1 MRWNKK
7 YLKTALPFF
16 IVLFGAGVMAALVS
30 SRPEPKKEAKGD
42 PGALVRVLEVKKQDR
57 RITVEAT
64 GTVRAARE
72 VTVIPQV
79 SGRVTRLAPSFVS
92 GGFFREGGLLFE
104 IENTDYLLALERA
117 RAAKAAA
124 DYELATIEGQAR
136 VARSEWERLNN
147 GNGEEPNPLVVYGPQ
162 LKSARAAVASAEAA
176 IKQAET
182 DLERTRVRAPFNARV
197 RSENIDVGQ
206 YVRAG
211 NSVAVLAGTDAA
223 EIVVPLRLEEL
234 GWLDIPKGAGKG
246 GSSAVVSVDV
256 GGSEHR
262 WRGRVERSLGEMD
275 PKSRMM
281 QIVVAVDDPYGLR
294 KGNGSRPTLA
304 VGAFVDVLLE
314 GRSLSG
320 VYAIPRTA
328 FRDNSTVWLMDGRNK
343 LRIRKVVPLRV
354 ERTEVVIAEGLSDGD
369 TVVLTTLSGA
379 ADGMKLRPVWE
390 KGA

>member
-1 MRWNKK
+1 MSWRKK

-30 SRPEPKKEAKGD
+30 SRPEPKKETKGD
-42 PGALVRVLEVKKQDR
+42 PGALVRVLKVKKDDR
-57 RITVEAT
+57 GITVEGT

-79 SGRVTRLAPSFVS
+79 SGRVTHVAPSFVS
-92 GGFFREGGLLFE
+92 GGFFRQGGLLFE
-104 IENTDYLLALERA
+104 IEDTDYLLALERA

-162 LKSARAAVASAEAA
+162 LKSARAAAASAEAG

-182 DLERTRVRAPFNARV
+182 DLGRTRVRAPFNARV

-211 NSVAVLAGTDAA
+211 NSVAVLAGTDTA
-223 EIVVPLRLEEL
+223 EIVVPLGLEEL
-234 GWLDIPKGAGKG
+234 GWLDIPGRPGRKGSPAT
-246 GSSAVVSVDV
+246 VSVDV

-262 WRGRVERSLGEMD
+262 WRGRVVRSMGEMD

-281 QIVVAVDDPYGLR
+281 QIVAAVDDPYGLR
-294 KGNGSRPTLA
+294 NGNGPRPALA

-314 GRSLSG
+314 GRTLTG

-328 FRDNSTVWLMDGRNK
+328 LRDGSTVWTVDGQNK

-354 ERTEVVIAEGLSDGD
+354 ERREVVIAEGLNDGD

-379 ADGMKLRPVWE
+379 ADGMKLRLVRE
-390 KGA
+390 KGE